1 MKKHLETIFGTM
13 RSVMLATI
21 TCALIFGPTSAMAA
35 TNTATWDIS
44 GVAQGP
50 ATFDLISFNSG
61 AVSLTKTA
69 FLVSDGSELIDG
81 ASVPANTV
89 VDFMIFINNKNL
101 SAVNNINVADIL
113 APADFVYSLTTM
125 QFGTTAE
132 CTLQACDTTERA
144 ALYAAA
150 TNPYTDAPGDDAAS
164 YTAGTTTISAGL
176 SGGDTQL
183 NVPAQTTWALVFRAT
198 VQ

>member
-1 MKKHLETIFGTM
+1 MKKHLETIFGTV
-13 RSVMLATI
+13 RSTLLAII
-21 TCALIFGPTSAMAA
+21 TCALIFGPTTTMAA

-44 GVAQGP
+44 GVAQAD
-50 ATFDLISFNSG
+50 ATFDLISFSSG

-69 FLVSDGSELIDG
+69 FLVADGSELIDG
-81 ASVPANTV
+81 ASVPTNTV

-113 APADFVYSLTTM
+113 VPGEFAYTLTTM

-132 CTLQACDTTERA
+132 CALQVCDATERA

-150 TNPYTDAPGDDAAS
+150 TNPYSDTPGDDAAS
-164 YTAGTTTISAGL
+164 YNAGTTTISAGL
-176 SGGDTQL
+176 SGGDAQL
-183 NVPAQTTWALVFRAT
+183 NVPAQTTWALVFTAT

>member
-1 MKKHLETIFGTM
+1 MKKNLEMIFGTV
-13 RSVMLATI
+13 RSIMLATI

-101 SAVNNINVADIL
+101 SAVNNINVSDFL
-113 APADFVYSLTTM
+113 APADFAYTLNNI
-125 QFGTTAE
+125 QFGTRAE
-132 CTLQACDTTERA
+132 CTAQACDLAERA
-144 ALYAAA
+144 NLYALA
-150 TNPYTDAPGDDAAS
+150 TNPYTDAPADDEAS
-164 YTAGTTTISAGL
+164 YNAGTTTINAGL

-183 NVPAQTTWALVFRAT
+183 NVAAQTAWALVFRVT